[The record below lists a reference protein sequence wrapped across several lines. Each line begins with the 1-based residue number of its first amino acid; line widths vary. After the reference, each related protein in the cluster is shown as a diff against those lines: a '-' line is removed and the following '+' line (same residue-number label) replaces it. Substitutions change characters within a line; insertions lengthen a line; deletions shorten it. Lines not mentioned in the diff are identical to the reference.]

1 MIWDSLQEILYSLK
15 SNKLR
20 TSLTAFGVFWGIFML
35 VLLLGAG
42 TGLKRGLEKSFSSDL
57 RNSIWINAFTT
68 SVPYKGLPNGR
79 KIQLTEA
86 DLHAVAQ
93 EIPGVDLLSAENP
106 LGSAFRANI
115 RVTYENQAGTFGVF
129 GVAKNYFKIKR
140 YQDYQLG
147 RRLNDLDEDEKRKV
161 AVIGTRVKERLFGAQ
176 NPLGQL
182 IAIKGV
188 TFTVVGVFYDS
199 GWEGRMSERI
209 YIPLSTFQNAFGG
222 GEKISILAV
231 TPKEGVLG
239 VNITPQI
246 EALIKRRH
254 RVAPNDRKAIF
265 ITDLAQQ
272 SAQLNNTLNA
282 INVFIWFV
290 GLGTLAAGIVGI
302 SNIMMITVKERTL
315 EIGIR
320 KAIGASPWRIVSTI
334 LLEAVL
340 VTGIAGYAGL
350 VLAVGLLELVNYLL
364 MHFNIELN
372 YFTQPEVNFNLALAA
387 LGILIGFGLL
397 AGFFPARRAARV
409 SPIEAMRAHES

>member
-1 MIWDSLQEILYSLK
+1 MILDSLQEIFYSLK

-42 TGLKRGLEKSFSSDL
+42 TGLKRGIEKSFSSDV
-57 RNSIWINAFTT
+57 RNSIWINAFST

-86 DLHAVAQ
+86 DLVAIHQ

-106 LGSAFRANI
+106 LGSAFRASI
-115 RVTYENQAGTFGVF
+115 RVTYENHAGTFGVF
-129 GVAKNYFKIKR
+129 GVAKDYFKIKR

-147 RRLNDLDEDEKRKV
+147 RRLNNLDEEEGRKV
-161 AVIGTRVKERLFGAQ
+161 AVIGTRVKDRLFGA
-176 NPLGQL
+176 NHPLGKL
-182 IAIKGV
+182 IIVKGV

-222 GEKISILAV
+222 GENISIIAL
-231 TPKEGVLG
+231 TPKVGVIG
-239 VNITPQI
+239 ADISPHV

-254 RVAPNDRKAIF
+254 NVAPSDRKAIF
-265 ITDLAQQ
+265 VTDLAQQ
-272 SAQLNNTLNA
+272 SAQVNNTINA

-320 KAIGASPWRIVSTI
+320 KALGAPPWRIVSTI
-334 LLEAVL
+334 LTEAVL

-350 VLAVGLLELVNYLL
+350 VCAVGLLECVNYTL

-372 YFTQPEVNFNLALAA
+372 YFTQPEVNFNLAISA
-387 LGILIGFGLL
+387 LVILLVFGLM

-409 SPIEAMRAHES
+409 SPIEAMRAQ